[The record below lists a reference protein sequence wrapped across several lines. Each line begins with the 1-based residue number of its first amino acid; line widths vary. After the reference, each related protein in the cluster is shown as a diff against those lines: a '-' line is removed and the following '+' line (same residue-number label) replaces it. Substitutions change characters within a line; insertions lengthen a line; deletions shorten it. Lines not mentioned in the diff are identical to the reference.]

1 MIEPKDYEF
10 LRAFWT
16 RRAVIAYSIFA
27 LNFIV
32 FALMTLAG
40 GSDNPANIVQ
50 FGAKSNAQ
58 IDNGEIWRLVTP
70 IFIHIGLL
78 HLAFNSYALW
88 IIGPQVEKLYGGP
101 RFLLLYILTGI
112 AGVGASYWYHPELPS
127 AGASGAIFGLFG
139 VLLVFSFK
147 YRKTVPEFFSK
158 ALSKG
163 MLITVGINLMIGAF
177 VPMIDN
183 SAHLGGFLAGG
194 LLAFGIPFVRPGE
207 TERPVFKVVQSAL
220 VLIIAASFF
229 QVATHYAGP
238 DLSLRNAVRGLSGG
252 GGAPVGAFV
261 AAINE
266 GQEAF
271 EFSEEVLDSGD
282 LHRLPDVREDLG
294 KAIDKMRDIPSLGDG
309 PDQLAKEL
317 LDILQKQYDYVQEVE
332 RTGRPRSDFIGIT
345 PQSGRYRRLE
355 RRIEEWAETEGPHYG
370 IVNTK

>member
-1 MIEPKDYEF
+1 
-10 LRAFWT
+10 
-16 RRAVIAYSIFA
+16 
-27 LNFIV
+27 
-32 FALMTLAG
+32 
-40 GSDNPANIVQ
+40 
-50 FGAKSNAQ
+50 
-58 IDNGEIWRLVTP
+58 
-70 IFIHIGLL
+70 
-78 HLAFNSYALW
+78 
-88 IIGPQVEKLYGGP
+88 
-101 RFLLLYILTGI
+101 
-112 AGVGASYWYHPELPS
+112 
-127 AGASGAIFGLFG
+127 
-139 VLLVFSFK
+139 
-147 YRKTVPEFFSK
+147 
-158 ALSKG
+158 
-163 MLITVGINLMIGAF
+163 VGINLMIGAF

-220 VLIIAASFF
+220 VLVIAASFF

-332 RTGRPRSDFIGIT
+332 RTGRPRSDFIGIS

-355 RRIEEWAETEGPHYG
+355 RRIEEWAETEGAHYG